1 MTGLLKTKELSLLL
15 FFVLVCIL
23 FFVLSVFLFVGLLFG
38 FGYGVLYF
46 SMNKM
51 INLNYIFKKMTVL
64 IFMEDKTCKTCE
76 RTMDI
81 NNFYEG
87 LKTCKMCLSDQR
99 TSYNKHKHRRNEVQ
113 RKRYEE
119 DEEYR
124 KTKQDYNKTFQSKIV
139 SCSVCNY
146 SMTQANYYKHQKT
159 EKHKI
164 NLEQVSS

>member
-1 MTGLLKTKELSLLL
+1 
-15 FFVLVCIL
+15 
-23 FFVLSVFLFVGLLFG
+23 
-38 FGYGVLYF
+38 
-46 SMNKM
+46 
-51 INLNYIFKKMTVL
+51 MTVL

-81 NNFYEG
+81 NNFIEG
-87 LKTCKMCLSDQR
+87 LKARKLCLSDQR

-139 SCSVCNY
+139 SCSVCNC
-146 SMTQANYYKHQKT
+146 SMTQANYYKHKKT
-159 EKHKI
+159 DKHQR
-164 NLEQVSS
+164 NLEKGSS

>member
-1 MTGLLKTKELSLLL
+1 MF
-15 FFVLVCIL
+15 FFVLVCFL
-23 FFVLSVFLFVGLLFG
+23 FFALSVFLFVGLLFG
-38 FGYGVLYF
+38 FGYWVLYF

-81 NNFYEG
+81 NNFNEG

-124 KTKQDYNKTFQSKIV
+124 KTKQDYNKTCQSRIV
-139 SCSVCNY
+139 SRSVCNC

-159 EKHKI
+159 EKHKR
-164 NLEQVSS
+164 NLEKVSS

>member
-1 MTGLLKTKELSLLL
+1 
-15 FFVLVCIL
+15 
-23 FFVLSVFLFVGLLFG
+23 
-38 FGYGVLYF
+38 
-46 SMNKM
+46 
-51 INLNYIFKKMTVL
+51 MTVL

-81 NNFYEG
+81 NNSNEG

-139 SCSVCNY
+139 SCSVCNC
-146 SMTQANYYKHQKT
+146 SMTQANYYKHKKT
-159 EKHKI
+159 EKHQR